1 MVKHQIVIEIVA
13 EPIIHR
19 TMKSAWNA
27 GDVVRLQ
34 RLEDLVEEVK
44 LLPGVLKEYT
54 ITPEWCTG
62 TATCPSTKYFAWQ
75 AIRSA
80 TGQCAKVVKEYL
92 ETIEEQY
99 PGALLRV
106 HMHEEVVQ
114 RVWI

>member
-27 GDVVRLQ
+27 GDVVRLE

-54 ITPEWCTG
+54 ITPDWSTG

-75 AIRSA
+75 AIRRA

-92 ETIEEQY
+92 EKIELHY

-114 RVWI
+114 SV